1 MVRLSFFHPL
11 GVLLAF
17 FGAWIGSSSAPVG
30 AAEMIRWAESAR
42 GLAMGGALTA
52 VAESFDAMVY
62 NPAGLAQTNYWKI
75 EVGGFTEAS
84 EAGDGRAGNDF
95 FTNLKDFAGKSD
107 AAIESHL
114 TATGSAPHST
124 RTFGY
129 GGFHTGTGLGLAVF
143 ESESLRSTVA
153 TAVAPITT
161 DVTYDKITG
170 GVFTFSDATD
180 LKFLMWGFSITRM
193 AREASKTTLE
203 APFAGTLAGPAYDPK
218 IGTPGKDE
226 TSFDLGFLARLP
238 IPFLRP
244 TFGIAYLNGRSPD
257 FGLKDVDPLRA
268 ELNVG
273 LSIMPDLFPETMR
286 ILLAYDIRDV
296 QKEAF
301 PDDQTGIVRQHI
313 GAEFSFF
320 SQGDGLWGLSLR
332 GGRSQGFF
340 SWGVGVRLSHYL
352 SLDYAVYKE
361 ETGTGTI
368 HLAQKRQLLQVS
380 LGF

>member
-1 MVRLSFFHPL
+1 MVRISHFLPL
-11 GVLLAF
+11 GVYLVV

-75 EVGGFTEAS
+75 EVGGFIEAS
-84 EAGDGRAGNDF
+84 EAADGTAGGDF
-95 FTNLKDFAGKSD
+95 FSQLQDFGGKSD
-107 AAIESHL
+107 AAIESYL
-114 TATGSAPHST
+114 STAGSVPHFA
-124 RTFGY
+124 RAQGY
-129 GGFHTGTGLGLAVF
+129 AGFHTASGLGLAAF
-143 ESESLRSTVA
+143 ENHSLRSTAA
-153 TAVAPITT
+153 TVVAPITT

-170 GVFTFSDATD
+170 GILTYSDATD
-180 LKFLMWGFSITRM
+180 LKLLMWGFSITRM
-193 AREASKTTLE
+193 AREASKTTL
-203 APFAGTLAGPAYDPK
+203 GTATLTDPK
-218 IGTPGKDE
+218 FDSKVGTPGKDE